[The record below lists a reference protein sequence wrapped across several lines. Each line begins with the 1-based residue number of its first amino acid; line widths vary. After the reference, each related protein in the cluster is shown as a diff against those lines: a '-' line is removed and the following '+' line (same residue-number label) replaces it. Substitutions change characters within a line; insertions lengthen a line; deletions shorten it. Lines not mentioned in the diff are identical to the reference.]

1 MEEINI
7 LEIKNLNF
15 KRDGQQILDNFNLKV
30 KKGSIHSILF
40 KKEKSKNKI
49 LEFLQG
55 KNGFNNAKLIIN
67 GAKTNRKKLKNSD
80 KNIIYLINQYSA
92 VNPEKDP
99 LGIFKFNNTGDNE
112 NKSTVFP
119 EMTIAENI
127 FFGRE
132 PLKSFLFFKAID
144 NQKMNDLTKNLLSL
158 LELELYPDQ
167 KMMELSPL
175 EKQLVEILKALSY
188 QAKILLIDQAVVN
201 IVEKKKS
208 IFFDFIKKLKE
219 KGITVVYFTQEIK
232 EVFTSSDYVSVL
244 KDGKNM
250 GEYKVSNLEYNELAL
265 LLMGK

>member
-1 MEEINI
+1 
-7 LEIKNLNF
+7 
-15 KRDGQQILDNFNLKV
+15 
-30 KKGSIHSILF
+30 
-40 KKEKSKNKI
+40 
-49 LEFLQG
+49 
-55 KNGFNNAKLIIN
+55 
-67 GAKTNRKKLKNSD
+67 
-80 KNIIYLINQYSA
+80 
-92 VNPEKDP
+92 
-99 LGIFKFNNTGDNE
+99 
-112 NKSTVFP
+112 
-119 EMTIAENI
+119 MTIAENI